1 MGVLAVD
8 DAARAAAAA
17 CGTGSII
24 QGYSAYPICRRQVPV
39 KVLDTSP
46 DAPGQPSDPCS
57 LNSVSEAEAAS
68 RRFELQQYLDEQLLP
83 DIQALSESYHS
94 KQTDL
99 RSYEQL
105 QTSIRSLQQER
116 LKSLECLVDLG
127 HGVQMQ
133 ASVQDASQI
142 TINVGLGFWAVCT
155 LDEAPQVIAV
165 KEQALQQQ
173 LASLDNDM
181 AHVRAH
187 MKLVQEGLE
196 HLPAG

>member
-1 MGVLAVD
+1 M
-8 DAARAAAAA
+8 
-17 CGTGSII
+17 
-24 QGYSAYPICRRQVPV
+24 Q
-39 KVLDTSP
+39 
-46 DAPGQPSDPCS
+46 
-57 LNSVSEAEAAS
+57 SVSEAEAAS

-105 QTSIRSLQQER
+105 QTSIRSLQQVCCFHQPCCTQSSSQTSLGCRGLQER